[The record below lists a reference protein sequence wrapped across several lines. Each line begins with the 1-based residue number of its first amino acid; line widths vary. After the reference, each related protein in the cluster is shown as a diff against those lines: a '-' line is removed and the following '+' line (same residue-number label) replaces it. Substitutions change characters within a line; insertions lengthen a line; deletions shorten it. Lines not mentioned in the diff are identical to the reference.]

1 MKIGYIA
8 SHIYLH
14 TFEINEASELVRQ
27 HPGARV
33 YSFYRPR
40 GSQLQRQRVAEVDGD
55 IVSWTFRSILK
66 SLGVVRRHPIGFLK
80 AAAALSYHSLANP
93 VYWVKNF
100 VTFLIALPVLDD
112 AERHG
117 VTHLHAN
124 FGSSPATV
132 AWLGR
137 RALGTGMSVTYHA
150 FDIYSNAYASRDPLK
165 RQKLLDADLVV
176 SVHEDGRQLL
186 QRIAPE
192 AAGDKFRV
200 IRICVAFDPE
210 TKTEPLPEPPLLLA
224 AGNLVPKKGFNIL
237 VRAVGALK
245 RRGVP
250 VRLRILGEGKQRPV
264 LERLIREQGVRDRV
278 ELRGYFQHREL
289 AEHLAQAAAF
299 VVPSLITR
307 GGQRDGIPTVGVE
320 AWLSRTPVIASLVGG
335 MGEVIRSDE
344 TGLVFPPGDS
354 DALAEAVIRLLNS
367 PELQDTIV
375 AGGYRTAQEFFS
387 SSKNVSSLL
396 GEIKSC
402 PS

>member
-1 MKIGYIA
+1 
-8 SHIYLH
+8 
-14 TFEINEASELVRQ
+14 
-27 HPGARV
+27 
-33 YSFYRPR
+33 
-40 GSQLQRQRVAEVDGD
+40 
-55 IVSWTFRSILK
+55 
-66 SLGVVRRHPIGFLK
+66 
-80 AAAALSYHSLANP
+80 
-93 VYWVKNF
+93 
-100 VTFLIALPVLDD
+100 
-112 AERHG
+112 
-117 VTHLHAN
+117 
-124 FGSSPATV
+124 
-132 AWLGR
+132 
-137 RALGTGMSVTYHA
+137 MSVTYHA

-289 AEHLAQAAAF
+289 AEHLAQAAAC

-335 MGEVIRSDE
+335 MGEVSRSDE
-344 TGLVFPPGDS
+344 TGLVWPPGDS
-354 DALAEAVIRLLNS
+354 DAVAEAVIRLLNS